1 MCVCACVCV
10 CVCAFGFAS
19 LALFLPLLHSGAF
32 VFRTLTNETLL
43 AAVYTERKREKE
55 KERKR
60 EREIGLFLHQLTLFL
75 FPLSVSLSPFPSSLL
90 TPYFITHLTA
100 LTAIESGNCERE
112 THREKKGNRNTLP
125 ACIIASVVS
134 FPPRHSHTHTHT
146 QHTWAVALLAATSL
160 SLFPPLSRTALC
172 GRASRLYVFSERKRR
187 SARRNRTER
196 ASVACGAMW
205 QHWQPEPTAAHT
217 HTHTHT
223 HAQIHMLSHPTCR
236 CHAPLPSHPRCQL
249 RQHELRHG
257 RARGCA
263 RGQLARH
270 SPGTRQRAHA
280 VARCQPHK
288 CSTLALSGLLT
299 SLCFSLSGE
308 QRRRAVLCWQGPGQL
323 QPAGVCPR

>member
-223 HAQIHMLSHPTCR
+223 HTRTDTHALTPHVSLPCPSSQPSPLSTASARAPSRPCSRLRARPTRPSFSRYTPACARCGAVPTPQVFDAGAQR
-236 CHAPLPSHPRCQL
+236 PSHFP
-249 RQHELRHG
+249 
-257 RARGCA
+257 
-263 RGQLARH
+263 
-270 SPGTRQRAHA
+270 
-280 VARCQPHK
+280 VF
-288 CSTLALSGLLT
+288 LAL
-299 SLCFSLSGE
+299 
-308 QRRRAVLCWQGPGQL
+308 R
-323 QPAGVCPR
+323 